1 MKSISSRSVVA
12 SAVALALGAA
22 AVPAVAAEPGMYA
35 VVGVDSNKAEAAPP
49 EMGAGASTNLDKK
62 STGYSVGLGFRVT
75 PNIAAEFNYIDF
87 GWGHV
92 DVNGAPR
99 KFKVYGGTASV
110 IGIWP
115 ITESWS
121 VDVRGGVYHGQSQL
135 QSEWGGLAAFDYQ
148 DPTTSFLF
156 GAGGAFAFSPN
167 VELHLGYV
175 SYRKAMFSRDDMNQM
190 SLSLRFSF

>member
-22 AVPAVAAEPGMYA
+22 AVPAVAAEPGIYA
-35 VVGVDSNKAEAAPP
+35 VVGVDSNKADGTPP
-49 EMGAGASTNLDKK
+49 HDSAGSTNLDKK
-62 STGYSVGLGFRVT
+62 SAGYSVGLGFRIT
-75 PNIAAEFNYIDF
+75 PNIAAEFNYVDF

-92 DVNGAPR
+92 DVGGAPR

-121 VDVRGGVYHGQSQL
+121 VDVRGGVYHGQSQIR
-135 QSEWGGLAAFDYQ
+135 SEYGGDGSFNFQ

-175 SYRKAMFSRDDMNQM
+175 SYRKAMFSHDDMNQV